1 MMIAKVLSVTAAL
14 LNWDMIDLGRGFR
27 AGRRMMV
34 PKKSCVEPPILK
46 ITLPIART
54 DE

>member
-14 LNWDMIDLGRGFR
+14 LNWDMVDSGRGFW

-34 PKKSCVEPPILK
+34 PKKCCVEPPILK
-46 ITLPIART
+46 NRAPHPAHR
-54 DE
+54 